1 MKNQTTQYTKT
12 IDTPFFYKNLGNGR
26 CIQVF
31 LCGYSTIDVSVTN
44 VSEKL
49 MYSNSEIESTE
60 EEFKQML
67 SIAKDRINTI

>member
-1 MKNQTTQYTKT
+1 MKKQTTQYTKT
-12 IDTPFFYKNLGNGR
+12 IDAPFFYKNLGNGR
-26 CIQVF
+26 CIQV
-31 LCGYSTIDVSVTN
+31 LLSGYSIDVSVTN